1 MTITDPDVQIINN
14 TDEDASGEAHVLF
27 CNKWKEVRKVQ
38 GKDKGKAYVV
48 PDNKIITLSKEYVG
62 KKIRIFVEVD

>member
-1 MTITDPDVQIINN
+1 MTITDPDIQIINN

-38 GKDKGKAYVV
+38 GKDKGKPYEV
-48 PDNKIITLSKEYVG
+48 PENKIITLSKEYIG
-62 KKIRIFVEVD
+62 KKVRIFVEVD